1 MIISKPEENY
11 LKVDGEEKYII
22 TEVATIVYELVANIG
37 VNKRILKE
45 ALKIALSDEELSV
58 AMENSIKNLEKEMFK
73 DDKSKEI

>member
-11 LKVDGEEKYII
+11 LKVDGEEEDII
-22 TEVATIVYELVANIG
+22 AEVATIVYALVINTG
-37 VNKRILKE
+37 VDKRILKE

>member
-11 LKVDGEEKYII
+11 LKIDGEENDVIA
-22 TEVATIVYELVANIG
+22 EVATIVYVLVTNEG
-37 VNKRILKE
+37 VDKRILRE

-58 AMENSIKNLEKEMFK
+58 AMENSIRDFEKEMFK